1 MKSFK
6 RIWKYIL
13 RFRAQLIT
21 SVALGFIV
29 SLLNALALVA
39 VFPLLKFLLSG
50 EEGALEKIE
59 LPGILNSL
67 EDTLNDFVASNAGW
81 LLQDP
86 VSSLIGILGFLIV
99 IMVLWAV
106 VFFFHGYFS
115 GYVFFHVARDMM
127 DDLHD
132 KVVSLHLKFFHKKGP
147 GQILTRFTN
156 DMESIIVGIKEM
168 FGRLVIEPFNI
179 IWVFIILVTV
189 SPRLTGIY
197 LVLFPVVGLVISY
210 FGKRVKRIQKRA
222 LGKRANMLSML
233 EDVFNG
239 IRIVKIFTMEP
250 YEKERFSHENERLFK
265 QRMKITVAD
274 SAVTPITRTLLI
286 TSASATLAL
295 GGYFI
300 FRNVG
305 GEQLSGTDL
314 IFFYALLLRIVE
326 SVRKLS
332 GVNNRIQA
340 SIAGADRIFEFMDI
354 ENEIREKPTSQELA
368 PISKGINFED
378 VSFSYEKD
386 VFVLK
391 NINVDVKKGEMVALA
406 GPSGAGKTTF
416 VNLIPRFFDVAE
428 GRITI
433 DGVDIRDVK
442 LDSLRRQI
450 GMVTQ
455 ETVLFNDTVRRNISY
470 GRRECSAKEVEEAAR
485 AANAYDFIMRLPQG
499 FETVI
504 GADGVEVSGGEAQRI
519 AMARAIIKDSPI
531 LILDEATSMLDS
543 ESERLIREAL
553 DRFIKGRTTIVIAH
567 RLSTILNADKII
579 VMQDGYIKGT
589 GTHKDLLETNAVYKN
604 LYLTQFASVLGT
616 NTEST

>member
-1 MKSFK
+1 MKSFA

-21 SVALGFIV
+21 SLVLGFIV
-29 SLLNALALVA
+29 SLLNALALIA